1 MEESESSRRKRPLDE
16 TFSKMPPSAAPA
28 PSADVSWVS
37 QPQVSEH
44 EKWLA
49 ARVHSNSSSSKEISL
64 EKLGFCWDQTD
75 DEVRVYFSLPG
86 TSSDNVSAK
95 FSHRTCALTAEVGGS
110 RCARHT
116 RFYSR
121 HTLPLT
127 TVPPSSS
134 LAATFSKSSEPMHPS
149 IRSSREHGYPRARRT
164 SRCGC
169 GSKRRASNGR
179 ACAASTMRSIAT
191 SVPSRRTAV
200 RR

>member
-1 MEESESSRRKRPLDE
+1 
-16 TFSKMPPSAAPA
+16 MPPSAAPA

-86 TSSDNVSAK
+86 TSSDNVSAN

-110 RCARHT
+110 RYFFEIKRTYAPIDPELSRT
-116 RFYSR
+116 RIPKSQKN
-121 HTLPLT
+121 
-127 TVPPSSS
+127 VS
-134 LAATFSKSSEPMHPS
+134 LRLRKQKAGVEWPGLRCVDNEIDCYVSAVSKD
-149 IRSSREHGYPRARRT
+149 
-164 SRCGC
+164 
-169 GSKRRASNGR
+169 GR
-179 ACAASTMRSIAT
+179 AQMIT
-191 SVPSRRTAV
+191 
-200 RR
+200 

>member
-75 DEVRVYFSLPG
+75 DEVRVYFSLRARVVRQCLSQLLPPHVRADG
-86 TSSDNVSAK
+86 GGWRQPVRAPHALLFASYTASHHRSALLLSRSYFFEIKRTYAPIDPELSRTRIPKSQKNVSLRLRKQKGGRRMAGP
-95 FSHRTCALTAEVGGS
+95 AL
-110 RCARHT
+110 
-116 RFYSR
+116 
-121 HTLPLT
+121 
-127 TVPPSSS
+127 
-134 LAATFSKSSEPMHPS
+134 
-149 IRSSREHGYPRARRT
+149 RRQ
-164 SRCGC
+164 
-169 GSKRRASNGR
+169 
-179 ACAASTMRSIAT
+179 
-191 SVPSRRTAV
+191 
-200 RR
+200 